1 MKYQDK
7 ILKLE
12 KNGYILTSDV
22 VKEGIPNIYL
32 TKMVNIGV
40 LKRVSRGIYI
50 KSNNIIEDF
59 VIIQS
64 KSKNVVFSNL
74 TSLYLLGYSN
84 RIPIKY
90 DATVPNNYN
99 GKLTKSNNINLFYTN
114 KKNLRLGMINYK
126 LQSGY
131 MIQIYDL
138 ERSICDII
146 KNKNRLD
153 AELVNKIIRNYFY
166 GSNKDVLKLYDYA
179 KKINVYDKVRKTF
192 EVLS

>member
-99 GKLTKSNNINLFYTN
+99 GELTKSNNINLFYTN